1 MEYLIGTCN
10 HISMDPTEI
19 GLDVEKMHAMRAMF
33 RHTPMIQMCR
43 NTLHKHLFSNGLE
56 IKTGKRSRDESMKPF
71 LGDWWVPFCADA
83 VDSVICYGIIIY
95 AIKKLDTGQKVP
107 VVLLDGTYT
116 VRFKVVDNTY
126 EYRVFGED
134 DNEPLKDTY
143 VYDDFGFLPR
153 VNGTIT
159 SLIESLAPNI
169 SNAAIIMQAG
179 VEMEALRRKPLLYM
193 EQADTSKTTGDREGI
208 DYDFYADTDFADA
221 DNAARFTR
229 NERQLQQLEHQQKLL
244 EEFHQTKRITDYQHD
259 ALSSVVSLPEGAR
272 LTNVPQNTGRT
283 DVTSITKS
291 MEDNICGVFGIPRSM
306 VMSDTPHKT
315 DTEGTHRQFQ
325 QTIAWWS
332 ARLSSCCE
340 SIYNIIHANE
350 VKKRVVER
358 AAKRVK
364 RSPGDLYNI
373 RSQLQVRFSFP
384 VTPLLDR
391 NELKALYQ
399 DGLLDWERYYT
410 MTMNALG
417 LAYDKIPEEPV
428 KQAEPTKQAEPVEKE
443 QAAEEEKDDKSEE
456 KEDKDD

>member
-1 MEYLIGTCN
+1 
-10 HISMDPTEI
+10 
-19 GLDVEKMHAMRAMF
+19 
-33 RHTPMIQMCR
+33 
-43 NTLHKHLFSNGLE
+43 
-56 IKTGKRSRDESMKPF
+56 
-71 LGDWWVPFCADA
+71 
-83 VDSVICYGIIIY
+83 
-95 AIKKLDTGQKVP
+95 
-107 VVLLDGTYT
+107 
-116 VRFKVVDNTY
+116 
-126 EYRVFGED
+126 
-134 DNEPLKDTY
+134 
-143 VYDDFGFLPR
+143 
-153 VNGTIT
+153 
-159 SLIESLAPNI
+159 
-169 SNAAIIMQAG
+169 
-179 VEMEALRRKPLLYM
+179 
-193 EQADTSKTTGDREGI
+193 
-208 DYDFYADTDFADA
+208 
-221 DNAARFTR
+221 
-229 NERQLQQLEHQQKLL
+229 
-244 EEFHQTKRITDYQHD
+244 
-259 ALSSVVSLPEGAR
+259 
-272 LTNVPQNTGRT
+272 
-283 DVTSITKS
+283 

-325 QTIAWWS
+325 QTISWWS

-428 KQAEPTKQAEPVEKE
+428 KQAEPTKQAAPVEKE

>member
-1 MEYLIGTCN
+1 
-10 HISMDPTEI
+10 MDPSEI
-19 GLDVEKMHAMRAMF
+19 GLDMEHMRSMRSLF

-43 NTLHKHLFSNGLE
+43 NTLHKHLLANGLE
-56 IKTGKRSRDESMKPF
+56 IKTGKRSRDEAMKPF

-83 VDSVICYGIIIY
+83 IDSIICYGVIIY
-95 AIKKLDTGQKVP
+95 ALKKLDTGQKIP
-107 VVLLDGTYT
+107 TVLLDNTYT
-116 VRFKVVDNTY
+116 IRFKVTDNAY
-126 EYRVFGED
+126 EYRVFGKD
-134 DNEPLKDTY
+134 DNEPLADTY

-169 SNAAIIMQAG
+169 SNVAIVMQAG
-179 VEMEALRRKPLLYM
+179 VEMEALRRKPLIYL
-193 EQADTSKTTGDREGI
+193 ESTDTSKTAGDQEGI

-221 DNAARFTR
+221 ENAAKFTR
-229 NERQLQQLEHQQKLL
+229 NEKQLEQLEMQHKLL
-244 EEFHQTKRITDYQHD
+244 EDFHKTHRISDFQHD
-259 ALSSVVSLPEGAR
+259 ALSSAVPLPEGAR
-272 LTNVPQNTGRT
+272 LTSVSQNSGRN
-283 DVTSITKS
+283 DISNLVKS

-306 VMSDTPHKT
+306 LMSDTPHKA

-332 ARLSSCCE
+332 SRLSACCE

-350 VKKRVVER
+350 VKKKVMDR
-358 AAKRVK
+358 AAKRAK

-399 DGLLDWERYYT
+399 DGLLDWSRYFT
-410 MTMNALG
+410 MSMNALG
-417 LAYDKIPEEPV
+417 LAYDNIPEEPK
-428 KQAEPTKQAEPVEKE
+428 KQQQAPEKQQQEPEKQQQEPEPEKE
-443 QAAEEEKDDKSEE
+443 KEEDLD
-456 KEDKDD
+456 